1 MINSCKKCL
10 TLETKNNL
18 LLNKICSACRYFEIR
33 KKINW
38 KKREKEFE
46 KEFQNKSS
54 NYDCIIPVSGGKDST
69 YQILKALEFNLKSI
83 GIFIDTGHMPDIGKK
98 NFENLKRFNIPII
111 HLSFEKKL
119 FDRLALIGL
128 EEVGDIEWIEAL
140 AVNVA
145 ILNLALKFKIKKILW
160 GENSQ
165 SEYGGPK
172 KFQESK
178 AMLNKIW
185 FKKFGG
191 TYNLTINNIKKKY
204 SLKSSSFTLLKYPN
218 KKKINSIKSLF
229 LGYFFNWDSFK
240 NYEIA
245 KKNGFKNFKKGLP
258 GTIVDYENIDNYH
271 AGIHDYF
278 RYLKTGMGRAHDQV
292 SRLIRR
298 GKISKKKGLKL
309 INQKDGEFPF
319 EYTGISIE
327 KILKELKLSKK
338 KFMELTKKFTN
349 NKIFNKTLNLKFGE
363 RPTKKF

>member
-18 LLNKICSACRYFEIR
+18 FINKVCSACRYFEIR

-38 KKREKEFE
+38 KKRKKEF
-46 KEFQNKSS
+46 KKNFQTNNG

-69 YQILKALEFNLKSI
+69 YQILKALEFNLKPI
-83 GIFIDTGHMPDIGKK
+83 GIFIDTGHLPEIGRQ

-111 HLSFEKKL
+111 HVFFEKKL
-119 FDRLALIGL
+119 FDKLALIGL
-128 EEVGDIEWIEAL
+128 KEVGDIEWIEAL

-145 ILNLALKFKIKKILW
+145 TLNFSIKLKVKNILW

-178 AMLNKIW
+178 TMLNKTW

-191 TYNLTINNIKKKY
+191 TYNLTINKIKKKY
-204 SLKSSSFTLLKYPN
+204 SLKSSSFNLLTYPN
-218 KKKINSIKSLF
+218 KKEISSIKSLF

-245 KKNGFKNFKKGLP
+245 KKMVLKVLKK
-258 GTIVDYENIDNYH
+258 DY
-271 AGIHDYF
+271 
-278 RYLKTGMGRAHDQV
+278 LVQ
-292 SRLIRR
+292 
-298 GKISKKKGLKL
+298 
-309 INQKDGEFPF
+309 
-319 EYTGISIE
+319 
-327 KILKELKLSKK
+327 
-338 KFMELTKKFTN
+338 
-349 NKIFNKTLNLKFGE
+349 
-363 RPTKKF
+363 